1 MDRVQ
6 CSNYGCVSVW
16 QLAMPCWKSTFGFYP
31 NNHPVTNPQPSAFPS
46 TRAST
51 SGGKHTRVPE
61 SVRVTLVV
69 EGLSGTALH
78 KDTLMDFG
86 APCTLPLFIGVL
98 VFCATGRNTKELL
111 HSLSEAVWVSCCCD
125 LHAVVFE
132 DQRCC
137 WVLLRNNMLFFFS
150 SLLFSLILTVFAFKQ
165 SAVHWKALITRLYRP
180 CVVGIFTGKSQN
192 ICSI

>member
-1 MDRVQ
+1 M
-6 CSNYGCVSVW
+6 
-16 QLAMPCWKSTFGFYP
+16 
-31 NNHPVTNPQPSAFPS
+31 
-46 TRAST
+46 
-51 SGGKHTRVPE
+51 PE

-98 VFCATGRNTKELL
+98 VFCATGRNTKEPL
-111 HSLSEAVWVSCCCD
+111 HSLREAVWVSCCCD

-137 WVLLRNNMLFFFS
+137 
-150 SLLFSLILTVFAFKQ
+150 
-165 SAVHWKALITRLYRP
+165 
-180 CVVGIFTGKSQN
+180 
-192 ICSI
+192 